1 MHDRFTCRLRL
12 TRLAMP
18 KNTDPNQS
26 KLFIGKDGQLNLLNK
41 TAEQMV
47 REEQDRKVAP
57 VECLGQ
63 TFPGDSARRE
73 HYLKLLAEKLKDP
86 EFRKTPGFPK
96 GTDEDILRMSDPPYY
111 TACPNPFL
119 GDFVKAYGKPYDP
132 SVAYH
137 RDPFAVDSSV
147 GKTDAL
153 YKAHGYH
160 TKVPHL
166 AIVPSILHYTE
177 PGDIVLDGFS
187 GSGMT
192 GVAAQFCGVAPAT
205 YRAELDQEWKAAGY
219 SPPKWGLRRAVLNDL
234 GPAAT
239 FISAGYN
246 LSFDVDAFEALSQE
260 LLKAIEV
267 ELGWMYE
274 TRHTDNG
281 VPGRINYTVWSE
293 VFSCPECGGEVVF
306 YEEALNLA
314 TYAVADEIACPHC
327 TKSLRKEQMDLH
339 FESYVDDASG
349 RPAKRPKR
357 KPVLINYS
365 VGKAVFEKKP
375 DSFDLAVLSRI
386 DATPLPQGMPTDRFS
401 ERGSAGRGRMLT
413 TETHAVHHMFTRR
426 AAIAM
431 STLWEK
437 ASAVADRSLRR
448 QLTWFVEQAIW
459 GISLLNRYK
468 PLQHGEPGGSQ
479 VNNYMTGFYYIG
491 STIAESSPAY
501 ILSGKAKRLAKAF
514 GGYRPSS
521 RNVGI
526 QTGTCATLPC
536 PDNCID
542 YVFTDPPFGDNMYYS
557 DLNFLVESF
566 HRVTTTVPPEALVDK
581 AAGKGLS
588 EYQALMRGCFAEYC
602 RVLKPGRWITIV
614 FSNSKNAVWHA
625 IQESLG
631 AAGFVI
637 ADVRTLDKKQGSYKQ
652 VTSQAVKQDLV
663 ISAYKPTEAL
673 VSRFRLGRSTAE
685 DAWAFVREHLTNVPV
700 FVKQGGKVQVI
711 ADRTAQM
718 LLDRMTAFHV
728 QRGMA
733 VPLSAGE
740 FVEGLTQRFAER
752 DGMFFLPEQ
761 LAEYDRKR
769 MTVSELEQLDL
780 FVSDESSAIQWL
792 RRTLHEKPQSFQDL
806 QPQFMQETKL
816 WDKHEKLLD
825 LRMLLDEN
833 FICYDGKGDV
843 PSQIHGYLSS
853 NMKESRNLA
862 KDDPSLR
869 AKATDRWYVPDPK
882 KATDLEK
889 LRERSLLKEFETYNA
904 PGGKKLK
911 VFRLE
916 AVRAGFKKAWEAK
929 DYKTIIEVAKRV
941 PDDVLQEDQKL
952 VMWYDNAL
960 TRMGAD

>member
-1 MHDRFTCRLRL
+1 
-12 TRLAMP
+12 MP

-41 TAEQMV
+41 TAEQMA
-47 REEQDRKVAP
+47 REERDREAAP

-73 HYLKLLAEKLKDP
+73 HYLKLLAAKLKDP

-119 GDFVKAYGKPYDP
+119 GEFVSANGKPYDP
-132 SVAYH
+132 SVTYH

-147 GKTDAL
+147 GKTDSL

-166 AIVPSILHYTE
+166 AIVPSILHYTQ
-177 PGDIVLDGFS
+177 PGDIVLDGFA

-192 GVAAQFCGVAPAT
+192 GVAAQFCGTAPPS
-205 YRAELDQEWKAAGY
+205 YRGELERDWKAAGY
-219 SPPKWGLRRAVLNDL
+219 APPQWGPRRVVLNDL

-246 LSFDVDAFEALSQE
+246 LPFDVDTFEDTARK
-260 LLKAIEV
+260 LLKRLDA

-274 TRHTDNG
+274 TVHTDNKTS
-281 VPGRINYTVWSE
+281 GRVNFTVWSE
-293 VFSCPECGGEVVF
+293 VFSCPECN
-306 YEEALNLA
+306 EEIIFAKHG
-314 TYAVADEIACPHC
+314 VDEESKRVNDRIVCPGC
-327 TKSLRKEQMDLH
+327 SAAFTKSQLDLSL
-339 FESYVDDASG
+339 ESVLDHATNQS
-349 RPAKRPKR
+349 RQQAKRV
-357 KPVLINYS
+357 PVIINYD
-365 VGKAVFEKKP
+365 VKGKTYERTPSEHDRKVLQRVSAMG
-375 DSFDLAVLSRI
+375 LAVG
-386 DATPLPQGMPTDRFS
+386 TPTDTLMD
-401 ERGSAGRGRMLT
+401 RGSAGRGRVAT
-413 TETHAVHHMFTRR
+413 TNTTAVHHFF
-426 AAIAM
+426 
-431 STLWEK
+431 LP
-437 ASAVADRSLRR
+437 R
-448 QLTWFVEQAIW
+448 QLHSLAALWRWSNELPDRRIRNAMLYFVEQAIW
-459 GISLLNRYK
+459 GMSVLNRYS
-468 PLQHGEPGGSQ
+468 PTHFSQ
-479 VNNYMTGFYYIG
+479 VNRQLSGLYYIA
-491 STIAESSPAY
+491 SQTSEVSPWY
-501 ILSGKAKRLAKAF
+501 ILEGKLDRLVSAF
-514 GGYRPSS
+514 RSWRTAYGPAIVTTGDCASIPMPSEC
-521 RNVGI
+521 V
-526 QTGTCATLPC
+526 
-536 PDNCID
+536 D
-542 YVFTDPPFGDNMYYS
+542 YIFTDPPFGENIFYS
-557 DLNFLVESF
+557 DLNYLVESW
-566 HRVTTTVPPEALVDK
+566 HRVKTEIAPEAVVDG
-581 AAGKGLS
+581 ACNKGLY
-588 EYQALMRGCFAEYC
+588 EYQALMARCFAEYS

-625 IQESLG
+625 IQEALG
-631 AAGFVI
+631 VAGFVV
-637 ADVRTLDKKQGSYKQ
+637 ADVRTLDKQQGSFKQ

-663 ISAYKPTEAL
+663 ISAYKPTDAL
-673 VSRFRLGRSTAE
+673 VNRFRLGRSTAE

-711 ADRTAQM
+711 ADRTTQM

-752 DGMFFLPEQ
+752 DGMYFLPEQ

-806 QPQFMQETKL
+806 QPQFMQETRS
-816 WDKHEKLLD
+816 WDKHEKPLD
-825 LRMLLDEN
+825 LRVLLEEN
-833 FICYDGKGDV
+833 FLCYDGNAEV
-843 PSQIHGYLSS
+843 PSQIHRYLSS
-853 NMKESRNLA
+853 NMKDSRNLA
-862 KDDPSLR
+862 KEDASLR
-869 AKATDRWYVPDPK
+869 AKAADRWYVPDPK

-889 LRERSLLKEFETYNA
+889 LREKSLLKEFETYNA

-929 DYKTIIEVAKRV
+929 NYKTIIEVAKRI
-941 PDDVLQEDQKL
+941 PEDVLQEDQKL

-960 TRMGAD
+960 TRAGID